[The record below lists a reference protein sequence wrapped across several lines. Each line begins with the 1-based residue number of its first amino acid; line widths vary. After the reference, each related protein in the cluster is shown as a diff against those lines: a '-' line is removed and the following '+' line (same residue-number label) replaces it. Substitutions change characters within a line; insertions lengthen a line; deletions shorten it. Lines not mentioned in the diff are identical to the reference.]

1 MLKNWTNIFLYH
13 IKNNKLFTA
22 LNVLGLSIGI
32 AGLIF
37 ATLYWND
44 EHSYDEWNPEKDNV
58 YMVINTLNN
67 NKWPY
72 TVAPIGQY
80 LKNDPNV
87 ESYNYSYN
95 WYDSDLFSYNGKK
108 QKIEKA
114 FNTQNKFFDYFPFP
128 FIFGNAKNALK
139 DDSSIAISEKI
150 YKAFFNN
157 ENPIGKQ
164 IKLGKNFYT
173 ISSVYQNEMKSSFA
187 PDVVLTHNFK
197 KVITQNLD
205 RWETF
210 NFCLLI
216 KLKDNSKKEIVERK
230 IEKLFIDNV
239 IKKEAKESNITL
251 EQEIKEHGIVAIHLE
266 PLKDARLNSAL
277 DANWGYPEGIGNYQ
291 YLMIMVGLSI
301 LIMILS
307 IINYVNLATAGAIK
321 RAKEVG
327 MRKVLG
333 ASKRN
338 IIVQFISETIVI
350 VLVSILLAL
359 VIVEISLPYYNDF
372 LEKDLKIYGSE
383 FYLQLI
389 FIFGIVVFLGGFF
402 PALYISSF
410 ETQKVLKG
418 NFNRSK
424 TGIWLR
430 NSMLVFQFAIAV
442 FFIIGSI
449 IVYQQVNHLTNKNL
463 GFKGDQ
469 VVEID
474 YLKKFDTQSDV
485 SYQNDFFTDYL
496 IAKERLAK
504 IKGVKQVAAGN
515 FSFGTGARS
524 SQDYLYQNANIQGL
538 NMAVDFGMME
548 MMNIKLKQG
557 RYFSNKYA
565 SDTINNVIINETAI
579 KLLGIKQP
587 IGKEIV
593 SGDGKKFKIISVV
606 KDFNLRGPQEKNS
619 PMVFMH
625 LKTMPLMSQGVNSIF
640 VKVNA
645 ENLEN
650 TISDIEQL
658 WTTKVD
664 TEYPFSYEFVDK
676 KYARSYKEY
685 VKQKN
690 LFSLLNIIVVLIAI
704 FGLFAL
710 ASFSMERRLRE
721 IAIRKTLGAET
732 NILLKE
738 LSKQYVVFCL
748 IGFVIGVIPAYFLL
762 QKWLENFAYRIE
774 IQYLPFAIAFVSLLF
789 LTLLVVLAKAYQVTK
804 LDILKYLK
812 YE

>member
-1 MLKNWTNIFLYH
+1 MLKSWINIFLNQT
-13 IKNNKLFTA
+13 KNNKLFTA
-22 LNVLGLSIGI
+22 LNILGLSIGI

-44 EHSYDEWNPEKDNV
+44 EHSYNQWNPEKDNV
-58 YMVINTLNN
+58 HMVINTLNN
-67 NKWPY
+67 EKWPY
-72 TVAPIGQY
+72 TVAAIGQY
-80 LKNDPNV
+80 LDNDPNI

-108 QKIEKA
+108 RKIEKA

-128 FIFGNAKNALK
+128 FLYGNAKNALK
-139 DDSSIAISEKI
+139 DESSIAISEKI

-157 ENPIGKQ
+157 ENPVGKQ
-164 IKLGKNFYT
+164 IKFGKNYYT
-173 ISSVYQNEMKSSFA
+173 ISGVYQNEMKSSFA
-187 PDVVLTHNFK
+187 PDVVLTDNFK
-197 KVITQNLD
+197 KVITPNLD
-205 RWETF
+205 KWELF
-210 NFCLLI
+210 NFCLLL
-216 KLKDNSKKEIVERK
+216 KLKDNAKKEVVERK

-239 IKKEAKESNITL
+239 ITQEAKEANITL
-251 EQEIKEHGIVAIHLE
+251 EQQIKEHGIVAIHLE
-266 PLKDARLNSAL
+266 PLKDARLNSVL
-277 DANWGYPEGIGNYQ
+277 NENWGYPEGIGNYQ
-291 YLMIMVGLSI
+291 YLMIMIGLSI

-350 VLVSILLAL
+350 VIVSILLAL
-359 VIVEISLPYYNDF
+359 VIVEISLPYYNEF
-372 LEKDLKIYGSE
+372 LEKDLKIYGGE

-442 FFIIGSI
+442 FFIVGST

-469 VVEID
+469 VIEID
-474 YLKKFDTQSDV
+474 YLKKFDTQSEAI
-485 SYQNDFFTDYL
+485 YKKEFFQDYL
-496 IAKERLAK
+496 KAKEQLTRM
-504 IKGVKQVAAGN
+504 KGVNQVATAN
-515 FSFGTGARS
+515 FSFGNGARS
-524 SQDYLYQNANIQGL
+524 SRDYLFQNANIQGL

-548 MMNIKLKQG
+548 MMNIKLTEG
-557 RYFSNKYA
+557 RYLSTKYA
-565 SDTINNVIINETAI
+565 SDTINNVMVNETAV

-593 SGDGKKFKIISVV
+593 SGDGDKFKIISVV

-625 LKTMPLMSQGVNSIF
+625 LKTMPLMAQNVNSIF
-640 VKVNA
+640 VKVNTD
-645 ENLEN
+645 NIEN
-650 TISDIEQL
+650 TMSDIEQF

-690 LFSLLNIIVVLIAI
+690 LFSLLNLVVVLIAI

-732 NILLKE
+732 TILLKE
-738 LSKQYVVFCL
+738 LSKQYVVFCAM
-748 IGFVIGVIPAYFLL
+748 GFIIGVVPAYFLL
-762 QKWLENFAYRIE
+762 QKWLDNFAYRID
-774 IQYLPFAIAFVSLLF
+774 IQFLPFAIAFVSLLF
-789 LTLLVVLAKAYQVTK
+789 LTLVVVLAKAYQVTK
-804 LDILKYLK
+804 LDVLKYLK

>member
-1 MLKNWTNIFLYH
+1 MLKNWIKIFIYH
-13 IKNNKLFTA
+13 LKQNKLFSF

-37 ATLYWND
+37 AILYWND
-44 EHSYDEWNPEKDNV
+44 EHSYDKWNPEKDNV

-87 ESYNYSYN
+87 ESYNYCYN
-95 WYDSDLFSYNGKK
+95 WYDSDLFIYNGKK
-108 QKIEKA
+108 QKIVKG

-150 YKAFFNN
+150 YNTFFDK

-164 IKLGKNFYT
+164 IKFGENFYT
-173 ISSVYQNEMKSSFA
+173 VSGVYKNEMKSSVA
-187 PDVVLTHNFK
+187 PDVVLTDNFK
-197 KVITQNLD
+197 KVITQSVD
-205 RWETF
+205 QWESF

-216 KLKDNSKKEIVERK
+216 KLKDNSKRELVERK
-230 IEKLFIDNV
+230 IEQLFIDNV
-239 IKKEAKESNITL
+239 IKPEAKEANISL
-251 EQEIKEHGIVAIHLE
+251 EQQINEHGIVAINLE
-266 PLKDARLNSAL
+266 PLKDARLNSVL
-277 DANWGYPEGIGNYQ
+277 VGGWGYPEGAGNYQ
-291 YLMIMVGLSI
+291 YLVIMAGLSI

-307 IINYVNLATAGAIK
+307 IINYINLATASAIK

-327 MRKVLG
+327 VRKVLG

-338 IIVQFISETIVI
+338 ITFQFISETVVI
-350 VLVSILLAL
+350 VLLSILFAL
-359 VIVEISLPYYNDF
+359 VIVEISLPYYNELLD
-372 LEKDLKIYGSE
+372 KDLKIYGSQ
-383 FYLQLI
+383 FYLQLL
-389 FIFGIVVFLGGFF
+389 FIFGIVVVLGGFF

-410 ETQKVLKG
+410 EAQKVLKG
-418 NFNRSK
+418 NFNRSR

-442 FFIIGSI
+442 FFIIGTT
-449 IVYQQVNHLTNKNL
+449 IVHQQVNYLTNKNL

-469 VVEID
+469 VIEID
-474 YLKKFDTQSDV
+474 FLKKFDKQSEA
-485 SYQNDFFTDYL
+485 SYKNDFFKNYL
-496 IAKERLAK
+496 TVKDRLSRM
-504 IKGVKQVAAGN
+504 KGVNQVATGN
-515 FSFGTGARS
+515 FSFGNGARS
-524 SQDYLYQNANIQGL
+524 SSDYVYQNNNIQGL

-548 MMNIKLKQG
+548 MMNIKLLEG
-557 RYFSNKYA
+557 RYFNSQYA
-565 SDTINNVIINETAI
+565 SDTINNVIVNETAVKI
-579 KLLGIKQP
+579 LGIKQP
-587 IGKEIV
+587 VGKEIV
-593 SGDGKKFKIISVV
+593 SRNDEKFKIISVV

-619 PMVFMH
+619 PMVFTH
-625 LKTMPLMSQGVNSIF
+625 LKTMPLMLQGVNSIF
-640 VKVNA
+640 VKVKG
-645 ENLEN
+645 ENIEE
-650 TISDIEQL
+650 TMSDIEQF
-658 WTTKVD
+658 WKTKVD

-676 KYARSYKEY
+676 KYAQSFKEY

-690 LFSLLNIIVVLIAI
+690 LFSILNVVVVLIAI

-732 NILLKE
+732 NVLLKE
-738 LSKQYVVFCL
+738 LSKQYVIFCL
-748 IGFVIGVIPAYFLL
+748 IGFVIGVVPAYLL
-762 QKWLENFAYRIE
+762 LEKWLENFAYRIT
-774 IQYLPFAIAFVSLLF
+774 IQIFPFAIAFVSLSF
-789 LTLLVVLAKAYQVTK
+789 LTIVIVLAKAYQVTK
-804 LDILKYLK
+804 IDILKYLK

>member
-1 MLKNWTNIFLYH
+1 MLKSWINIFLNQT
-13 IKNNKLFTA
+13 KNNKLFTA
-22 LNVLGLSIGI
+22 LNILGLAIGI

-37 ATLYWND
+37 ATLYWNN
-44 EHSYDEWNPEKDNV
+44 EHSYNEWNPEKENV
-58 YMVINTLNN
+58 HMVINTLNN
-67 NKWPY
+67 EKWPY
-72 TVAPIGQY
+72 TVAAIGQY
-80 LKNDPNV
+80 LNNDPNI

-108 QKIEKA
+108 RKIEKA

-128 FIFGNAKNALK
+128 FLYGNAKNALK
-139 DDSSIAISEKI
+139 DESSIAISEKI
-150 YKAFFNN
+150 SKAFFNN

-164 IKLGKNFYT
+164 IKFGKNFYT
-173 ISSVYQNEMKSSFA
+173 ISGVYQNEMKSSFA
-187 PDVVLTHNFK
+187 PDVVLTDNFK
-197 KVITQNLD
+197 KVITPNLD
-205 RWETF
+205 KWELF
-210 NFCLLI
+210 NFCLLL
-216 KLKDNSKKEIVERK
+216 KLKDNAKKEVVERK

-239 IKKEAKESNITL
+239 ITQKAKEANITL
-251 EQEIKEHGIVAIHLE
+251 EQQIKEHGIVAIHLE
-266 PLKDARLNSAL
+266 PLKNARLNSVL
-277 DANWGYPEGIGNYQ
+277 NANWGYPEGIGNYQ
-291 YLMIMVGLSI
+291 YLMIMVALSI

-350 VLVSILLAL
+350 VIVSILLAL
-359 VIVEISLPYYNDF
+359 VIVEISLPYYNEF
-372 LEKDLKIYGSE
+372 LEKDLKIYGGE

-442 FFIIGSI
+442 FFIVGST

-474 YLKKFDTQSDV
+474 YLKKFDTQSDE
-485 SYQNDFFTDYL
+485 SYQKEFFQDYL
-496 IAKERLAK
+496 KAKEQLTRM
-504 IKGVKQVAAGN
+504 KGVNQVATAN
-515 FSFGTGARS
+515 FSFGNGARS
-524 SQDYLYQNANIQGL
+524 SRDYLYQNANIQGL

-548 MMNIKLKQG
+548 MMNIKLTEG
-557 RYFSNKYA
+557 RYFSTKYA
-565 SDTINNVIINETAI
+565 SDTINNVMVNETAV

-593 SGDGKKFKIISVV
+593 SGDGDKFKIISVV

-625 LKTMPLMSQGVNSIF
+625 LKTMPLMAQNVNSIF
-640 VKVNA
+640 VKVNTD
-645 ENLEN
+645 NIEN
-650 TISDIEQL
+650 TMSDIEQF

-690 LFSLLNIIVVLIAI
+690 LFSLLNLVVVLIAV

-732 NILLKE
+732 TILLKE
-738 LSKQYVVFCL
+738 LSKQYVVFCV
-748 IGFVIGVIPAYFLL
+748 IGFIIGVIPAYFLL
-762 QKWLENFAYRIE
+762 QKWLDNFAYRID
-774 IQYLPFAIAFVSLLF
+774 IQFLPFAIAFVSLLF
-789 LTLLVVLAKAYQVTK
+789 LTLIVVLAKAYQVTK

>member
-1 MLKNWTNIFLYH
+1 MLHNWIKIFIYH
-13 IKNNKLFTA
+13 LKQNKLFSF

-44 EHSYDEWNPEKDNV
+44 EHSYNEWNPEKERV
-58 YMVINTLNN
+58 YMLINTLNN
-67 NKWPY
+67 EKWPY
-72 TVAPIGQY
+72 TVGAIGQY
-80 LKNDPNV
+80 LENDPNI
-87 ESYNYSYN
+87 ESYNYSFN

-108 QKIEKA
+108 QKIEKG
-114 FNTQNKFFDYFPFP
+114 FNTQSKFFDYFPFP

-150 YKAFFNN
+150 YNTFFNK

-164 IKLGKNFYT
+164 IKFGNNFYT
-173 ISSVYQNEMKSSFA
+173 VSGVYKNEMKSSFA
-187 PDVVLTHNFK
+187 PDVVLTDNFK
-197 KVITQNLD
+197 KIITQNVD
-205 RWETF
+205 QWETF

-216 KLKDNSKKEIVERK
+216 KLKDNSKKELVERK
-230 IEKLFIDNV
+230 IERLFIDHV
-239 IKKEAKESNITL
+239 IKPEAKEANISL
-251 EQEIKEHGIVAIHLE
+251 EQQIKEHGIVAINLE
-266 PLKDARLNSAL
+266 SLKDARLNSL
-277 DANWGYPEGIGNYQ
+277 LKGGLGYPEGVGNYQ
-291 YLMIMVGLSI
+291 YLIIMVGLSV

-307 IINYVNLATAGAIK
+307 IINYINLTTASAIK

-327 MRKVLG
+327 VRKVLG

-338 IIVQFISETIVI
+338 IIFQFISETIVI
-350 VLVSILLAL
+350 VILSILVAL
-359 VIVEISLPYYNDF
+359 VIVEISLPYYNELLD
-372 LEKDLKIYGSE
+372 KDLKIYGNQ
-383 FYLQLI
+383 FYLQLL
-389 FIFGIVVFLGGFF
+389 FIFGIVIFLGGFF

-424 TGIWLR
+424 AGIWLR

-442 FFIIGSI
+442 FFIIGST
-449 IVYQQVNHLTNKNL
+449 IVYQQVNYMSNKNL

-469 VVEID
+469 VVEIE
-474 YLKKFDTQSDV
+474 YLKKFDKQSDE
-485 SYQNDFFTDYL
+485 SYKKDFFYDYL
-496 IAKERLAK
+496 ITKERLTK
-504 IKGVKQVAAGN
+504 IKGVNQVATGN
-515 FSFGTGARS
+515 FSFGNGARS
-524 SQDYLYQNANIQGL
+524 SRDYLYQNANIQGL

-548 MMNIKLKQG
+548 MMNIKLKEG

-565 SDTINNVIINETAI
+565 SDTINNVMINETA
-579 KLLGIKQP
+579 LNVLGIKQP

-593 SGDGKKFKIISVV
+593 SGNGEKFKIISVV
-606 KDFNLRGPQEKNS
+606 KDFNLRGPQENNT

-625 LKTMPLMSQGVNSIF
+625 LKTMPLMAQNVNSIF

-645 ENLEN
+645 ANIEN
-650 TISDIEQL
+650 TMNEIEQF
-658 WTTKVD
+658 WTAKVD

-721 IAIRKTLGAET
+721 IAIRKTLGADT
-732 NILLKE
+732 NILLKG
-738 LSKQYVVFCL
+738 LSKQYIVFCL
-748 IGFVIGVIPAYFLL
+748 IGFVIGSVPAYFLL
-762 QKWLENFAYRIE
+762 QKWLENFAYRID
-774 IQYLPFAIAFVSLLF
+774 ISIYPFLIGFIALLS
-789 LTLLVVLAKAYQVTK
+789 LTLLIVLSRAYQAARV
-804 LDILKYLK
+804 DVLKYLK